1 MRYEAVINSPAFEE
15 IPEKI
20 KLEEHT
26 PFVVKDAKIIVGT
39 FDKSKDPICP
49 ACDFDKGFTVGLK
62 LDGERRVYKDEG
74 DGKYSITREPDIYG
88 EYVVLKDDAKINDV
102 IEAVNGIINTIKN
115 TKSI

>member
-1 MRYEAVINSPAFEE
+1 MRYEAVINSPSFEE

-20 KLEEHT
+20 ELEEHT
-26 PFVVKDAKIIVGT
+26 TFVVKDAKIIIGT

-49 ACDFDKGFTVGLK
+49 ATEFEKGFTVGLK
-62 LDGERRVYKDEG
+62 LDGDRRVYKDEG
-74 DGKYSITREPDIYG
+74 NGTHSITREPDIYG
-88 EYVVLKDDAKINDV
+88 EYVVLKDDAKIKDV

>member
-1 MRYEAVINSPAFEE
+1 MRYEAVINSYAFEE

-20 KLEEHT
+20 KLEENT
-26 PFVVKDAKIIVGT
+26 SLVVKDAKIIINT
-39 FDKSKDPICP
+39 FDRNKDPICP
-49 ACDFDKGFTVGLK
+49 AVDFDKGFTVGLK

-74 DGKYSITREPDIYG
+74 GGTHSITREPDIYG

-102 IEAVNGIINTIKN
+102 IEAVNGIIHNIKN